1 MTKSPATRNTT
12 RWLAVAAV
20 VLGIACT
27 AAGIWVLSWSPG
39 TVETSHAKVAL
50 PTSTP
55 LSVSTVTASVPLPT
69 QTPASSPTPFPTA
82 TAQATATPTAEP
94 THTPG
99 QATPTPQ
106 VVSTPTPAAA
116 QSTPTAA
123 ADEHLALT
131 IVHSNDT
138 WGYTWPCG

>member
-1 MTKSPATRNTT
+1 MTKSPATRDTT
-12 RWLAVAAV
+12 RWLAIAAIG
-20 VLGIACT
+20 LGIACT
-27 AAGIWVLSWSPG
+27 AVGIWILSGSPG
-39 TVETSHAKVAL
+39 TAETSRAKVAL

-82 TAQATATPTAEP
+82 TAQATATPTAGP

-116 QSTPTAA
+116 QPTPTAP
-123 ADEHLALT
+123 ADGRFELT